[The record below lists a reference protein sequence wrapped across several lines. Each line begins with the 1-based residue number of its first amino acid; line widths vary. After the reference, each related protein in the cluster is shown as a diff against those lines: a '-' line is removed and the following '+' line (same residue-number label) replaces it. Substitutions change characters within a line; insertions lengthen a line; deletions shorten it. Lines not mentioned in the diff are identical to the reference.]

1 MKCARCQDTVTHV
14 VSVHYSATVPGAR
27 EMYASSTEPSRK
39 APIPFYLAGH
49 DRPPWMTT
57 VIDKSRSPKLEP
69 IREIPSA
76 VLW

>member
-14 VSVHYSATVPGAR
+14 VSVHYSATVPGPERCTRVPQNRLAR
-27 EMYASSTEPSRK
+27 RRYHFILLVTTV
-39 APIPFYLAGH
+39 
-49 DRPPWMTT
+49 PPWMTT